1 VNNRCSTYR
10 VKYTDAKSIMNYHL
24 QELEGYHQGTIHL
37 HKNVIGNLLSNG
49 GCKSMY
55 LNCTEQALL
64 RWMIADAKGK
74 GNHCAAI
81 RLQIVNRYIKSLCKH
96 NLLPDNPLRRIKPR
110 DADPSWNSVVEI
122 LQSSNPWQKLRR
134 LHHYQLQNGPLYKY
148 IQKYIDLQQSLGK
161 KYATHKYT
169 LHHLDGFL
177 MSNGVNRLKAVKADH
192 VRQWLDSMQC
202 GKRLQ
207 LTKLLLVKRYID
219 YLVGIG
225 LLESNPVAPLV
236 MEFGRTPAS
245 RFKPF
250 IFTKSQIK
258 SLLEHAMQL
267 PYNHLFKLRPQVCYT
282 MFVLLYALGLR
293 NGEVCNLR
301 FSDVDMDKGILHI
314 KGTKFHKSRMV
325 PFGPQVQECLSEYM
339 AARNKVF
346 LPIKPDD
353 PLFIAYRRQPIRNH
367 TLESLLRNIT
377 DKAIP
382 HVSPKPRIHDLR
394 HTFAVH
400 RLLRWYQDGDDVQSK
415 LILLSTF
422 MGHTEISSTEV
433 YLTITMDLLKEAN
446 NRFYKHFGKEM
457 HI

>member
-1 VNNRCSTYR
+1 MNNRRTTYK
-10 VKYTDAKSIMNYHL
+10 VKHTDAKSILDRHL
-24 QELEGYHQGTIHL
+24 QKLEGYHQGTIRL
-37 HKNVIGNLLSNG
+37 HKNVIENLLSSG

-74 GNHCAAI
+74 SNHCAAI
-81 RLQIVNRYIKSLCKH
+81 RLQVVNRYIKLLCRH
-96 NLLPDNPLRRIKPR
+96 DLLPDNPLRRIKPR

-134 LHHYQLQNGPLYKY
+134 LCHHQLQNGPLCKY
-148 IQKYIDLQQSLGK
+148 IQKYIGLQQSLGK
-161 KYATHKYT
+161 KYTTHKHT
-169 LHHLDGFL
+169 LHHLDSFL
-177 MSNGVNRLKAVKADH
+177 ASNDVNRLKAVKVDH

-202 GKRLQ
+202 GKRLR
-207 LTKLLLVKRYID
+207 LTKLLLVKQYMA

-225 LLESNPVAPLV
+225 LLESNPATPLV
-236 MEFGRTPAS
+236 MEFGRAPAS

-258 SLLEHAMQL
+258 SLLRHARQL
-267 PYNHLFKLRPQVCYT
+267 PPNHLFKLRPQACYT
-282 MFVLLYALGLR
+282 MFALLYALGLR
-293 NGEVCNLR
+293 NSEVCNLR
-301 FSDVDMDKGILHI
+301 FSDVDMDQGILHI
-314 KGTKFHKSRMV
+314 KGTKFHKSRMM
-325 PFGPQVQECLSEYM
+325 PFGPQVQKCLSEYM

-353 PLFIAYRRQPIRNH
+353 PLFIAYSRQPIRNH
-367 TLESLLRNIT
+367 TLRSLLRSIT